1 MNYVVVIAA
10 LLMVLTTGQDLSL
23 AQKRDSDA
31 RESLKGL
38 PGVTVLIEGI
48 KEDAQAD
55 GLSTEAVRTAVEL
68 TLRSSGIRIL
78 TASEGIA
85 TPPAPLLYV
94 NIGTVKSPEGH
105 YAYDVTVQ
113 LSQHVALLRRQTII
127 RGITWQSAGVVG
139 MTPRSQIQKVI
150 TTVEREVKVFAN
162 DFLTVNPQ

>member
-1 MNYVVVIAA
+1 MVAIHWPPLLPIQGGLLTISRPYPGGCMKYVVVIAA

-68 TLRSSGIRIL
+68 ALRSSGIRIL
-78 TASEGIA
+78 TASEG
-85 TPPAPLLYV
+85 
-94 NIGTVKSPEGH
+94 
-105 YAYDVTVQ
+105 
-113 LSQHVALLRRQTII
+113 
-127 RGITWQSAGVVG
+127 
-139 MTPRSQIQKVI
+139 
-150 TTVEREVKVFAN
+150 
-162 DFLTVNPQ
+162 